1 MDSRPPPEPGS
12 RFPSPPPVH
21 AVPRVP
27 TGPWRALS
35 HAGRDGRASESW
47 MGGRRRHQGHTL
59 GFLAQSPPIQRET
72 DGRVCTELSATTRR
86 AGRGP
91 GALPRA
97 RAWKPRF
104 TGGSH
109 LRPLAEQ
116 RRRGLAGARRPPPPR
131 GWTVPPGSPVF
142 SAGKPC
148 VVPAAPVGLH
158 RPSVRGGVTPWRTV
172 TGRAAF
178 W

>member
-1 MDSRPPPEPGS
+1 MQEETDGPQ
-12 RFPSPPPVH
+12 
-21 AVPRVP
+21 RV
-27 TGPWRALS
+27 GW
-35 HAGRDGRASESW
+35 GE
-47 MGGRRRHQGHTL
+47 RRRHQGHTL
-59 GFLAQSPPIQRET
+59 GFLAQSPPILREA

-86 AGRGP
+86 ACRGP

-116 RRRGLAGARRPPPPR
+116 RRRGLAGARRPPPRQR

-172 TGRAAF
+172 TGGAAF

>member
-1 MDSRPPPEPGS
+1 MQEETDGPQ
-12 RFPSPPPVH
+12 
-21 AVPRVP
+21 RV
-27 TGPWRALS
+27 GW
-35 HAGRDGRASESW
+35 GE
-47 MGGRRRHQGHTL
+47 RRRHQGHTL
-59 GFLAQSPPIQRET
+59 GFLAQSPPILREA

-116 RRRGLAGARRPPPPR
+116 RRRGLAGTRRAPPPPR
-131 GWTVPPGSPVF
+131 VGGLSLPAPLCLVWESLAWCPPLP
-142 SAGKPC
+142 
-148 VVPAAPVGLH
+148 
-158 RPSVRGGVTPWRTV
+158 
-172 TGRAAF
+172 
-178 W
+178 

>member
-1 MDSRPPPEPGS
+1 MQEETDGPQ
-12 RFPSPPPVH
+12 
-21 AVPRVP
+21 RV
-27 TGPWRALS
+27 GW
-35 HAGRDGRASESW
+35 GE
-47 MGGRRRHQGHTL
+47 RRRHQGHTL
-59 GFLAQSPPIQRET
+59 GFLAQSPPILREA

-116 RRRGLAGARRPPPPR
+116 RRRGLAGARRPSPPR
-131 GWTVPPGSPVF
+131 VKALRGARRSRRTAPPQ
-142 SAGKPC
+142 
-148 VVPAAPVGLH
+148 
-158 RPSVRGGVTPWRTV
+158 RPGRRHAMEDCHGRGRLLVKTWCR
-172 TGRAAF
+172 R
-178 W
+178 